1 MKSFAFL
8 DKIKMIKVINI
19 FKQEMIMDRRR
30 ILSVVEVE
38 YAVRDELMMVYD
50 SWNYQFHWNALRY
63 FAKIGLKLEMAHKF
77 NYLYA
82 SPPYQETSA

>member
-1 MKSFAFL
+1 MML
-8 DKIKMIKVINI
+8 VMKVINI

-50 SWNYQFHWNALRY
+50 S
-63 FAKIGLKLEMAHKF
+63 
-77 NYLYA
+77 
-82 SPPYQETSA
+82 

>member
-1 MKSFAFL
+1 MML
-8 DKIKMIKVINI
+8 VMKVINI

-63 FAKIGLKLEMAHKF
+63 FAKIGLKLEKKDKM
-77 NYLYA
+77 YMLGV
-82 SPPYQETSA
+82 